1 VSGGVVAI
9 PTDTVYGVAARAT
22 QADAV
27 RALSHLKGRDEDQP
41 IAVLID
47 SAAAIAP
54 FLDDPASLDR
64 VMALWPG
71 ALTVIVRARRD
82 SGLAPAVVTAAGTV
96 DVRKP
101 DDPIARIVIRECG
114 GLLAV
119 TSANRHEE
127 PPATSA
133 QQVAATF

>member
-1 VSGGVVAI
+1 MPIVSADQSELVVRKLLSGGVVAI
-9 PTDTVYGVAARAT
+9 PTDTVYGVAALAT

-71 ALTVIVRARRD
+71 R
-82 SGLAPAVVTAAGTV
+82 SP
-96 DVRKP
+96 
-101 DDPIARIVIRECG
+101 
-114 GLLAV
+114 
-119 TSANRHEE
+119 
-127 PPATSA
+127 
-133 QQVAATF
+133 